1 MNQSSENHLSL
12 LIKKALDH
20 HVAGRIDQ
28 AEILYQQVL
37 KIDPTHPIAL
47 NQLGTVALQKGNFN
61 AAVGLIA
68 LATKH
73 KPDYAEAHNNLA
85 STLLKLGRTE
95 DALKSYRKAIE
106 SNLIT

>member
-37 KIDPTHPIAL
+37 KVDPTHPIAL
-47 NQLGTVALQKGNFN
+47 NQLGTVALQKGNF
-61 AAVGLIA
+61 
-68 LATKH
+68 
-73 KPDYAEAHNNLA
+73 KPIIKWLRENVHRKGNFFKIDE
-85 STLLKLGRTE
+85 LLKESTE
-95 DALKSYRKAIE
+95 ENLNLKYFE
-106 SNLIT
+106 SHIIDRYIKKEI